1 MIASV
6 ILIIL
11 LLLSELESY
20 WCVSLEIVCNK
31 LIFSILFRS
40 NVEWRRRK
48 IRMWEPTFYEVC
60 QKKVL
65 VFWVV
70 IGKLAQVRF

>member
-1 MIASV
+1 MRIPRN
-6 ILIIL
+6 L
-11 LLLSELESY
+11 
-20 WCVSLEIVCNK
+20 CNE
-31 LIFSILFRS
+31 LIFSILFWS

-70 IGKLAQVRF
+70 IGKLAQVGF